1 MPTGHITAREVAREE
16 WPDKSDANFARR
28 MVSMKAFGRCR
39 TKQLEVQDQ
48 KRDAQII
55 GGGQNR
61 WQEGRGRPRKVPQ
74 SERDA
79 QIKLTANIGLGNGGQ
94 HHAPTRPFRGKLVLN
109 RSRES
114 MASSLSRLTTRSNT
128 DRASRALDEACW
140 IAAR

>member
-1 MPTGHITAREVAREE
+1 VPTGHITAVVAREE

-28 MVSMKAFGRCR
+28 MVSMKEIWKR
-39 TKQLEVQDQ
+39 QDQ
-48 KRDAQII
+48 AI
-55 GGGQNR
+55 GRARPGKGRSNNRRHAARTGG
-61 WQEGRGRPRKVPQ
+61 RKGMEDHVRSHNPKH
-74 SERDA
+74 A